1 MALIVA
7 SDPVLYTLVFLFFH
21 LATAPTQV
29 EKLRREL
36 DGLDDLS
43 NDRLLKK
50 LRHFNGL
57 INETLRLHPPVPSGG
72 LRNTPQEGLTVGST
86 YIPGNTTVL
95 VPHYSL
101 GRRK

>member
-1 MALIVA
+1 MGLKFA
-7 SDPVLYTLVFLFFH
+7 SDPVLYTLVLLFFH

-43 NDRLLKK
+43 NDRLLQK
-50 LRHFNGL
+50 LPHFNGL
-57 INETLRLHPPVPSGG
+57 IKETLRLHPPVPSGS
-72 LRNTPQEGLTVGST
+72 LRNTPKEGLTVGST

-95 VPHYSL
+95 VPQYCL